1 MIGPWFRAAVLS
13 VAASAS
19 VRADS
24 PAGAVLKQQSF
35 NLTENAEVIARVTA
49 KCEGCDWARAGHE
62 ASVLRLEVDGRYSQH
77 LFLTRGGE
85 AAEYRVMLGG
95 LAAGRHNLTFA
106 LDRGPWSTAPQS
118 ATLSRVD
125 FVPVGG
131 SSPQRTATELAPILH
146 ARPNT
151 VGHFTD
157 VPLVTWYET
166 DQTERGSRIR
176 YSVIFSN
183 EDGGTPAD
191 RLLAT
196 WGRLTDIE
204 YVYGIE
210 FDQAGHVIEETFQGK
225 DHEIVP
231 FRGKREGRHPLLYVV
246 TDNNMVKD
254 AGTTEQRFAP
264 APIPFDLTDASREK
278 VMDENPWTYAVTARE
293 ARREGRVVKAP
304 APGSKQIFDPR
315 RYAVVELCT
324 AADDTTFATFTFAVG
339 VSEGRGETRFYDS
352 TVGVRE
358 FRISRSPD
366 NFPNSC
372 FRGAVALPRGAKA
385 EDVTALQ
392 VRAHARPPKKGEPP
406 PATYS
411 GPAHLRRVN
420 KLFLMSPADL
430 PEPSLFSWTGVAA
443 LALDGE
449 PVTLDIKTPKR

>member
-1 MIGPWFRAAVLS
+1 MIGLWFHAAVLS
-13 VAASAS
+13 VAASAAAG
-19 VRADS
+19 ADS
-24 PAGAVLKQQSF
+24 TSGVVLKQQSF
-35 NLTENAEVIARVTA
+35 ELTENAEVIAAITA
-49 KCEGCDWARAGHE
+49 ECEGCNWARAGHE

-77 LFLTRGGE
+77 LFLTRGAP

-95 LAAGRHNLTFA
+95 LAAGRHDLTFKR
-106 LDRGPWSTAPQS
+106 DTGPWSRAPQS
-118 ATLSRVD
+118 VTISRVD
-125 FVPVGG
+125 FVQVGG
-131 SSPQRTATELAPILH
+131 SSPQSAATELAPILY

-151 VGHFTD
+151 VGRFTD
-157 VPLVTWYET
+157 VPLVMWYET

-210 FDQAGHVIEETFQGK
+210 FDHAGQVIEETFQGK

-254 AGTTEQRFAP
+254 AGTTEPRFDP
-264 APIPFDLTDASREK
+264 APIAFDLTDASREK

-293 ARREGRVVKAP
+293 ARREGRVAKAP
-304 APGSKQIFDPR
+304 APGSKRIFDPR

-324 AADDTTFATFTFAVG
+324 AKDDTTFATFTFAVG
-339 VSEGRGETRFYDS
+339 VSMGRGKTRFYDS
-352 TVGVRE
+352 TVGVPE

-372 FRGAVALPRGAKA
+372 FRGAVALPREEKA
-385 EDVTALQ
+385 EDVTALRI
-392 VRAHARPPKKGEPP
+392 RAHARPPRKGEPP
-406 PATYS
+406 TTTRS

-430 PEPSLFSWTGVAA
+430 PEPSLFSWTGTAA
-443 LALDGE
+443 LALDGA
-449 PVTLDIKTPKR
+449 PVTLDIRPPKR